1 MVNGTFCEEVRS
13 ILSEVKAVRDGQNSS
28 ESILGAI
35 QVDNKSLWRD
45 VAILRSQHH
54 KQRRVIE
61 KLIQFLLSLIQ
72 RRSNMV
78 AKKRKV
84 RLMIDASARSAG
96 TPGSASSDNGSAGF
110 VDGGYVSPSGASLNG
125 ERPISASPSSL
136 AGRND
141 PMGVAYA
148 NQPRPMSVSSSP
160 TATASLMGSQFANQN
175 GVCHSPKARICG
187 QLATSGSPPI
197 GRFLGANSNGNG
209 CTIQAE
215 LANSIGSAG
224 QQWTIS
230 TNHSGQPQQQQQP
243 HQQQQH
249 QHQHQQQQQYSA
261 MPTAQANDVGGQANF
276 GGQHMNTCCSNSIR
290 QEPIWW

>member
-13 ILSEVKAVRDGQNSS
+13 ILSEVKAIRDGQNSS

-84 RLMIDASARSAG
+84 RLMIDASTRCAG
-96 TPGSASSDNGSAGF
+96 TPGSASSENGSAGF
-110 VDGGYVSPSGASLNG
+110 VDGGYVSPSSASLNG
-125 ERPISASPSSL
+125 ERPISASPSAL
-136 AGRND
+136 VNRND
-141 PMGVAYA
+141 QMGVAYA
-148 NQPRPMSVSSSP
+148 DQVRPMSVSSSP
-160 TATASLMGSQFANQN
+160 PGPNGLMGSPGMQFANQAAL
-175 GVCHSPKARICG
+175 CRSPKA
-187 QLATSGSPPI
+187 QLCSQIATSGSPPI
-197 GRFLGANSNGNG
+197 SRFLGATSNGNG
-209 CTIQAE
+209 CAIQAE
-215 LANSIGSAG
+215 LANSIGAAG
-224 QQWTIS
+224 QQWAIS
-230 TNHSGQPQQQQQP
+230 TNHSEQQ
-243 HQQQQH
+243 QQQQH
-249 QHQHQQQQQYSA
+249 QQQHQQHQQQQYSS
-261 MPTAQANDVGGQANF
+261 MPTGQANDVGGQLNF
-276 GGQHMNTCCSNSIR
+276 GGQHLNTCCSNSNSAR